1 MNYNEVRSDVS
12 RERRFV
18 TGQRVRAIIHLV
30 ALIFFSVSHRF
41 FNIDFCDDID
51 IRDKVILIGFYAEK
65 ICEL

>member
-1 MNYNEVRSDVS
+1 MNYNEIRSDVS

-41 FNIDFCDDID
+41 FNIDFCDID